1 MKESMVQIL
10 RPDFEPLVKGKRAYP
25 VLNDYVIVPRLSLYG
40 TEKFGKILSN
50 KAVTDLFILQKE
62 LENGKAYPSSSS
74 KSRNRI
80 SNSRAR

>member
-10 RPDFEPLVKGKRAYP
+10 RPDFEPLVKGRKVYP
-25 VLNDYVIVPRLSLYG
+25 VLSDYVTVPRLSLYG

-50 KAVTDLFILQKE
+50 KALTSLFILQKE
-62 LENGKAYPSSSS
+62 LENGKAYSSSSS
-74 KSRNRI
+74 KPRNRL